1 MEAAVPRSKS
11 RRREQ
16 AGRIVTETAS
26 VTKIVAVTATRMRTR
41 ASRVT
46 LAVMVRTVVAA
57 MTVATV
63 KAVTQR
69 WS

>member
-1 MEAAVPRSKS
+1 MEAAEPRSKS